1 MALLKLCETVIP
13 DLKVRPYYR
22 NKLCKQDYLLL
33 ARCQLDS
40 IHNQLGRE
48 SP

>member
-22 NKLCKQDYLLL
+22 NKLCKQDHLLL
-33 ARCQLDS
+33 NQVSTRLD
-40 IHNQLGRE
+40 
-48 SP
+48 P